1 MGACLKVN
9 KMKHVTQI
17 KPTESVDVDQDRLS
31 ALYTQLGE
39 ASAEDVVCHAMEE
52 LALRLAHCDR
62 LYRTSMAGPAQKRQ
76 VTCRDFRSN
85 WHVRCLDRR
94 SPCNQLY

>member
-9 KMKHVTQI
+9 KMKRVTQI

-39 ASAEDVVCHAMEE
+39 ASAEDVVCRAME
-52 LALRLAHCDR
+52 
-62 LYRTSMAGPAQKRQ
+62 
-76 VTCRDFRSN
+76 
-85 WHVRCLDRR
+85 
-94 SPCNQLY
+94 